1 MKTVLHVGCGAKTLA
16 DLPRYFAGW
25 REVRV
30 DIDPQARPHLVASIT
45 DLKGVRAGSVDVVFS
60 SHNLEH
66 LYAHEVPLALG
77 AFKRVL
83 KQDGFAL
90 VTTPDLESVARAVLK
105 DGLEDKLYD
114 SPSGPIA
121 PIDVIF
127 GHRASVRKSPFMA
140 HRTGFSKK
148 SLLAAMAASFPA
160 AACGLGRHYDLWA
173 VGLPKAGAAAAE
185 AVLKDVSKKLKPA
198 ARA

>member
-1 MKTVLHVGCGAKTLA
+1 MLHVGCGQKTLA

-30 DIDPQARPHLVASIT
+30 DIDPSVKPHLVASIT
-45 DLKGVRAGSVDVVFS
+45 DLEGVRARSVDAVFS

-66 LYAHEVPLALG
+66 LYAHEVPLALA
-77 AFKRVL
+77 AFRRVL
-83 KQDGFAL
+83 KDDGFAL
-90 VTTPDLESVARAVLK
+90 VTTPDLERVARAVAK
-105 DGLEDKLYD
+105 GGLEEKLYD
-114 SPSGPIA
+114 SPAGPIA

-127 GHRASVRKSPFMA
+127 GHRASVAASPFMA

-148 SLLAAMAASFPA
+148 SLLRAMAAAFPA
-160 AACGLGRHYDLWA
+160 AACGLGRHYDLWS
-173 VGLPKAGAAAAE
+173 VGLPKGSAAQAE
-185 AVLKDVSKKLKPA
+185 AKLNEISKKLKPP